1 MLPPPTSKA
10 NCARGRG
17 EEKGRRRGGEGR
29 RGISP
34 DREPPRRGRESHP
47 ATRRVRELKVPK
59 AQKGGR
65 RRVEV
70 RGVGGV

>member
-1 MLPPPTSKA
+1 MLGPATSKA

-17 EEKGRRRGGEGR
+17 RGDGEERGGVGR
-29 RGISP
+29 RGMEP

-59 AQKGGR
+59 AQKGR
-65 RRVEV
+65 RR
-70 RGVGGV
+70 RANAGQGGG